1 MGRRGEARPTPGI
14 PIAHPRASRARI
26 VAVAVRK
33 LTVFAWHFLTKGR
46 EYMRVCPND
55 EAAPRWDPQ
64 DGYAAP
70 VQTSSSPADGWVH
83 APTSWAVAPA
93 EQWKG
98 AARLRYTSR
107 RAGAK

>member
-46 EYMRVCPND
+46 EYMRVCPK
-55 EAAPRWDPQ
+55 RR
-64 DGYAAP
+64 
-70 VQTSSSPADGWVH
+70 SSSALGPAGWIRRSGPNLQFAGRRLGACSDFVGGR
-83 APTSWAVAPA
+83 AGRAVEGGRSAA
-93 EQWKG
+93 LHF
-98 AARLRYTSR
+98 AARR
-107 RAGAK
+107 R